1 MLGHTTMWINHNHT
15 YIAPLSFLSVRL
27 SHRETSKVDA
37 SSIVGSPWYCGN
49 PSQHLI
55 QTGIHKP
62 QGSFISLLTWVRA
75 QWNTNKA
82 LAGRNHASR
91 FWQEMMNN
99 GSFLGASDP
108 TFELFHSV
116 WDELEL
122 LQRGVCS
129 FHLPCWT
136 LVLLEAAKDVPLSTH
151 PCFTTE
157 LALSERTKARIT
169 PNNTY

>member
-1 MLGHTTMWINHNHT
+1 M
-15 YIAPLSFLSVRL
+15 V
-27 SHRETSKVDA
+27 
-37 SSIVGSPWYCGN
+37 SSGSSG
-49 PSQHLI
+49 
-55 QTGIHKP
+55 GGGG
-62 QGSFISLLTWVRA
+62 GSGEKR
-75 QWNTNKA
+75 K
-82 LAGRNHASR
+82 GRCR
-91 FWQEMMNN
+91 
-99 GSFLGASDP
+99 GASDP